1 MTNNLNDIIFYNP
14 ILTSVF
20 VTWFIAQGLKFIIE
34 ASRGNI
40 SFYNF
45 IRTGGMPSGHSAV
58 VSSLACAIGLFEG
71 FDSPLFGLSMAVAI
85 IIMHDAVVI
94 RGAAG
99 RQAKALNILAKDL
112 HKDKDPVFGHFKTHL
127 GHTPIQV
134 AVGALL
140 GIAVSLSIW
149 MKFYV

>member
-1 MTNNLNDIIFYNP
+1 MSLFELIQFNP

-20 VTWFIAQGLKFIIE
+20 ITWFTAQGLKFFIE
-34 ASRGNI
+34 AGKGNVKL
-40 SFYNF
+40 YNF

-58 VSSLACAIGLFEG
+58 VSSLAASIGLFEG

-99 RQAKALNILAKDL
+99 KQAKALNVLAKDL
-112 HKDKDPVFGHFKTHL
+112 KKTEQPEFHHFKTHL
-127 GHTPIQV
+127 GHDPVQV
-134 AVGALL
+134 GVGALL
-140 GIAVSLSIW
+140 GVAVAMGVW
-149 MKFYV
+149 MYLYV